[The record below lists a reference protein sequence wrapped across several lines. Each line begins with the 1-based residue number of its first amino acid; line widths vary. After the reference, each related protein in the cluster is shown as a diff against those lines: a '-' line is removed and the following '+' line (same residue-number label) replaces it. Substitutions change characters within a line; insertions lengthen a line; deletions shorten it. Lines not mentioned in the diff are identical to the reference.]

1 MADDTPRRGLPPV
14 SVPTPDDVVVS
25 TPDAAADAL
34 LPRRS
39 SEVWEFQG
47 PDEAA
52 ADEPRRSSATDDV
65 DADEHSG
72 DVVAAPARVVI
83 PPIPAQPAGA
93 ATLGKFAS
101 SPASAEII
109 AVARRSA
116 TSPTPWTEVKP
127 RRSATSPSEWE
138 QWADSPVSPPSYAEL
153 QRAALSKDSLA
164 PATVAE
170 TPSPAAPVI
179 TPIADEKNPLPD
191 WVWYAMSVLV
201 LVICAVLLILAL

>member
-1 MADDTPRRGLPPV
+1 MADDTPRRGLLQTP
-14 SVPTPDDVVVS
+14 VPTPDDVD
-25 TPDAAADAL
+25 PAL

-47 PDEAA
+47 NAETD

-65 DADEHSG
+65 AVDKGSDDA
-72 DVVAAPARVVI
+72 VVSPARVVI

-93 ATLGKFAS
+93 STLGKFAS

-138 QWADSPVSPPSYAEL
+138 QWADSPTSPPSYAEL
-153 QRAALSKDSLA
+153 SQAASDKNLPEPTIRFEAPLA
-164 PATVAE
+164 TAATANSAGGVSAGR
-170 TPSPAAPVI
+170 S
-179 TPIADEKNPLPD
+179 LPD
-191 WVWYAMSVLV
+191 WVWYVMSALV
-201 LVICAVLLILAL
+201 LAICAALLILAL